1 MDLDL
6 DMDTNSDLDEHA
18 DTSSDA
24 DTNVRGPYTLVYSGA
39 LNVKNERS
47 IFVSDF

>member
-6 DMDTNSDLDEHA
+6 DMDMNSDLDEHA

-24 DTNVRGPYTLVYSGA
+24 DTKVRGPYTLVYILWSF
-39 LNVKNERS
+39 ECEE
-47 IFVSDF
+47 